1 MPIPLLPLMLL
12 GTGISAVSN
21 LIGSK
26 RASDVAKR
34 NTNLTIAE
42 NKKQAE
48 LAYQRDLE
56 NISAMNKY
64 NSPQSQMERF
74 KEAKLNPNL
83 IYQQGNPG
91 NQSQLARYNAPRL
104 EYNYLPVFKGSEFDA
119 IKNLPLSY
127 AQVKN
132 QLAIGDINRAKATME
147 QALSKY
153 ADMLAKN
160 KAYASM
166 TEQQANEISYIIG
179 QTKIQ
184 KLFDIKEDSTGRPY
198 FELKPEYAKDF
209 IQSIVDKWKQET
221 TTLGKSQV
229 DIQIKDQLLKN
240 LSVIPWLQPL
250 IQFLKLF

>member
-1 MPIPLLPLMLL
+1 MPIPLLPLMLA
-12 GTGISAVSN
+12 GTGISAISN

-26 RASDVAKR
+26 HASNVAKR

-48 LAYQRDLE
+48 LAYQRELQ

-104 EYNYLPVFKGSEFDA
+104 EYNYMPVFKGSEFDS

-132 QLAIGDINRAKATME
+132 QLAIGDLNSAKATME
-147 QALSKY
+147 KALSKY
-153 ADMLAKN
+153 AGMLARN

-166 TEQQANEISYIIG
+166 TEQQANEISYILG
-179 QTKIQ
+179 QKKIE
-184 KLFDIKEDSTGRPY
+184 KLFDIKEDSTGTPY
-198 FELKPEYAKDF
+198 FELKPQYADDF

-229 DIQIKDQLLKN
+229 DIEIKNRLLKN
-240 LSVIPWLQPL
+240 LSVVPFLQPL